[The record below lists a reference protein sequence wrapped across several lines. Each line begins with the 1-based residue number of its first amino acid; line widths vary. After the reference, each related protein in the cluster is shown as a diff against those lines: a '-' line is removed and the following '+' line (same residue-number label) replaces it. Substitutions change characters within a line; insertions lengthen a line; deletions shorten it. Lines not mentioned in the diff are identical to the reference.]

1 MTSHDH
7 ASAPLLLH
15 LRSFTAPNP
24 SQLLLSLLLLLL
36 LPWLLRSPPLLLVVR
51 LRR

>member
-7 ASAPLLLH
+7 ASAPLLLY
-15 LRSFTAPNP
+15 LRSLTAPNP
-24 SQLLLSLLLLLL
+24 SQLLLSLLLLL